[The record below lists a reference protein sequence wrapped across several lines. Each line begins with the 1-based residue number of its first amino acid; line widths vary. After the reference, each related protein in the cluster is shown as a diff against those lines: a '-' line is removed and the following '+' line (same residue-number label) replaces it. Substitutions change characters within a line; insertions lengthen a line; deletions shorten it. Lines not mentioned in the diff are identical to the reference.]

1 MKDVAAGAGAGKS
14 GGLAGR
20 AAALVESGVLA
31 QLIRFGITGVAVT
44 LFYAAVYWPL
54 ATYGH
59 LLLPLGGPHGRGGA
73 VWPLIAGVI
82 AFIAATGVGNV
93 AHSRISFKGHG
104 TRDARTAHRF
114 LVVQLF
120 GFGLNQAFIW
130 LLTGPLV
137 HGPTWWPLVPA
148 VFVTPL
154 VTFGLQ
160 RNWVFA

>member
-1 MKDVAAGAGAGKS
+1 M
-14 GGLAGR
+14 
-20 AAALVESGVLA
+20 LA
-31 QLIRFGITGVAVT
+31 QLVRFGITGVGVT
-44 LFYAAVYWPL
+44 LFYAVVYWPI

-59 LLLPLGGPHGRGGA
+59 ALVSLGGWQGRGGA
-73 VWPLIAGVI
+73 LWPLIAGVI
-82 AFIAATGVGNV
+82 AFVAATAVGKV
-93 AHSRISFKGHG
+93 AHSRISFRGHG
-104 TRDARTAHRF
+104 SRSRRTAHRF
-114 LVVQLF
+114 LVVQML
-120 GFGLNQAFIW
+120 GFGMNQLFIW

>member
-1 MKDVAAGAGAGKS
+1 MAGRAQAGKVRR
-14 GGLAGR
+14 LAGR
-20 AAALVESGVLA
+20 ATAFVESGVLA

-44 LFYAAVYWPL
+44 LFFAAVYWPI

-59 LLLPLGGPHGRGGA
+59 YLLPLGGPHGRGGA
-73 VWPLIAGVI
+73 LWPLIAGVI
-82 AFIAATGVGNV
+82 AFVAATAVGNV

-104 TRDARTAHRF
+104 TRDERTAHRF
-114 LVVQLF
+114 LIVQLL
-120 GFGLNQAFIW
+120 GFGLNQGFIW